1 MVTLRSKII
10 LLLTLLVLT
19 VSSTALA
26 AVAESDF
33 SYRGVRLGDTYERM
47 VAAVG
52 EPLYDRERR
61 VQGVAL
67 KQYVYKDDFEISIAV
82 KTGRVVDI
90 TSSNKKYELRPG
102 IRYGATYHKL
112 VQTYGR
118 AERQFLDAKTCI
130 VYDNP
135 AERHQHLLLALETE
149 QKYLLAMRITALP
162 LTDEEADAMAAE
174 DDSILASE
182 LNGILLGGDHI
193 DTSALPPAV
202 PVRLGGLG

>member
-19 VSSTALA
+19 LSSTALA

-33 SYRGVRLGDTYERM
+33 SYRGVKLGDSYGEMT
-47 VAAVG
+47 AAVG

-102 IRYGATYHKL
+102 VRYGATYHKL
-112 VQTYGR
+112 VQTYGK
-118 AERQFLDAKTCI
+118 AERQFLDGATCI

-135 AERHQHLLLALETE
+135 AARHQHLVLALETE
-149 QKYLLAMRITALP
+149 QKYLLSWRITALP

-174 DDSILASE
+174 DDSILGTE
-182 LNGILLGGDHI
+182 LNGILLGDDHI
-193 DTSALPPAV
+193 DTSALPPAA